1 MQASGLHSEERKFM
15 RDLRIEAQPDDDT
28 CGATALHAVYR
39 HFGEKRTLQQV
50 IDDVH
55 QLEDG
60 GTLAVL
66 LGINALMRGYHAR
79 LYSYNLSVFDP
90 SWDGLSPEALRK
102 KLIAQ
107 TRIKDGKKL
116 HAACLAYAR
125 FLKEGGDIRF
135 DDPTPDLLRSYFD
148 ADLPVLAGLSA
159 TYLYKSKR
167 EYADSKGRSVYH
179 DLRGK
184 PMGHFVV
191 LRGME
196 RKRVF
201 VADPYHD
208 NPMAEGRTYDVPVG
222 RLINSILLGI
232 VTYDANLLVIS
243 PKPITV

>member
-1 MQASGLHSEERKFM
+1 MEE
-15 RDLRIEAQPDDDT
+15 
-28 CGATALHAVYR
+28 
-39 HFGEKRTLQQV
+39 
-50 IDDVH
+50 
-55 QLEDG
+55 G

-66 LGINALMRGYHAR
+66 LGIHALMRGYQAR
-79 LYSYNLSVFDP
+79 LYSYNLAVFDP
-90 SWDGLSPEALRK
+90 SWDGLSPEALRR

-107 TRIKDGKKL
+107 TRIKEGKKL

-125 FLKEGGDIRF
+125 FLREGGEVRF
-135 DDPTPDLLRSYFD
+135 EDPTPGLLRSHFD
-148 ADLPVLAGLSA
+148 AGLPVLAGLSA

-179 DLRGK
+179 DLRGR

-196 RKRVF
+196 GKRVF
-201 VADPYHD
+201 VADPYRD
-208 NPMAEGRTYDVPVG
+208 NPMAEGHTYDVPVD

-243 PKPITV
+243 PKPIPV

>member
-1 MQASGLHSEERKFM
+1 M
-15 RDLRIEAQPDDDT
+15 RNLRIEAQPDDDT
-28 CGATALHAVYR
+28 CGATALHAVYNY
-39 HFGEKRTLQQV
+39 FGDIQPLQKV
-50 IDDVH
+50 IDEVH

-60 GTLAVL
+60 GTFAML
-66 LGINALMRGYHAR
+66 LGIHALKRGYHAR
-79 LYSYNLSVFDP
+79 LYSYNLAVFDP
-90 SWDGLSPEALRK
+90 TWDGLSPDALQK

-135 DDPTPDLLRSYFD
+135 EDPTKELLRSYFD
-148 ADLPVLAGLSA
+148 ANLPVLAGLSA

-222 RLINSILLGI
+222 RLINSIMLGI
-232 VTYDANLLVIS
+232 VTYDANMLILS
-243 PKPITV
+243 PTPFTI